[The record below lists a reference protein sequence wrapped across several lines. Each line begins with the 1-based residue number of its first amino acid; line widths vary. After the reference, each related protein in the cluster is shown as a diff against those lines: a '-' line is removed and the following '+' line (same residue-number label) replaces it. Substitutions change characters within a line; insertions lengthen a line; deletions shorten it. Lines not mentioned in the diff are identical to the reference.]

1 MYGNIDLGNL
11 FKEIN
16 RESIAIALQKDNG
29 RKGSGVFTEITGTQE
44 GNDLFALTAQIEN
57 ELTDIDKG
65 TQLLANSIITANKEM
80 FNTKESQQLSYDI
93 IASEAYALG
102 IACADISSEDFM
114 DKVKELKN
122 NTIALIERIVRWIKN
137 KISEISD
144 NISVWVSTARANT
157 ESKVK
162 KLKEYKE
169 KINKLSSP
177 VPSTVSFEEDIS
189 DMSKLIGKCGMMV
202 LTTSANIRH
211 APDLP
216 ETGSGLLM
224 RMRELNGVDPIEMD
238 IAAITNLAVTKMNEI
253 SAEELNMFKDFNAYD
268 FYIKDIVRNPKLQA
282 KSEAVKKDLLGP
294 LIDALE
300 QAEKSD
306 SIMIKILSKLVMASG
321 VVPGS
326 SVKESL
332 TLAIGA
338 TSSAL
343 IIGFIGKED
352 VNSEPEISH
361 YSFPF
366 FINFRNAQA
375 AKHLFKNWKTTL
387 TKNELIEFIDGAIE
401 EFEKASFPEKV
412 KSRLTNV
419 HRHIDEMRGLS
430 SKVNGLNEV
439 GHANLSSLIALTQKY
454 LQLEILALKGRLK
467 AGVDLINGIMYF
479 TEFNYKR
486 LSK

>member
-1 MYGNIDLGNL
+1 
-11 FKEIN
+11 
-16 RESIAIALQKDNG
+16 
-29 RKGSGVFTEITGTQE
+29 
-44 GNDLFALTAQIEN
+44 
-57 ELTDIDKG
+57 
-65 TQLLANSIITANKEM
+65 
-80 FNTKESQQLSYDI
+80 
-93 IASEAYALG
+93 
-102 IACADISSEDFM
+102 
-114 DKVKELKN
+114 
-122 NTIALIERIVRWIKN
+122 
-137 KISEISD
+137 
-144 NISVWVSTARANT
+144 
-157 ESKVK
+157 
-162 KLKEYKE
+162 
-169 KINKLSSP
+169 
-177 VPSTVSFEEDIS
+177 
-189 DMSKLIGKCGMMV
+189 
-202 LTTSANIRH
+202 
-211 APDLP
+211 
-216 ETGSGLLM
+216 
-224 RMRELNGVDPIEMD
+224 MRELNGVDPIEMD

-306 SIMIKILSKLVMASG
+306 SIKIKILTKLLMASG

-326 SVKESL
+326 SAKESL

-366 FINFRNAQA
+366 FINFRDAQA
-375 AKHLFKNWKTTL
+375 AKRLFKNWKTTL

-430 SKVNGLNEV
+430 SKVSGLNEV

>member
-16 RESIAIALQKDNG
+16 RESIAIALQKNSEQ
-29 RKGSGVFTEITGTQE
+29 KGSGVFTAITGTQE

-65 TQLLANSIITANKEM
+65 TQLLANSIIAANKEM
-80 FNTKESQQLSYDI
+80 FNTKESQQLSYNI

-102 IACADISSEDFM
+102 IACTDVSSEDFM

-177 VPSTVSFEEDIS
+177 VPSIVSFEKDIS
-189 DMSKLIGKCGMMV
+189 DMSKLIEKCGVMT
-202 LTTSANIRH
+202 LTTSANIRN

-216 ETGSGLLM
+216 ETGTGLLM

-282 KSEAVKKDLLGP
+282 KSAVLKDTLLKP
-294 LIDALE
+294 ILDVIEQLDKESDA
-300 QAEKSD
+300 A
-306 SIMIKILSKLVMASG
+306 SKLGAYVL
-321 VVPGS
+321 S
-326 SVKESL
+326 SKMQPDNIKESL
-332 TLAIGA
+332 LLIIAA
-338 TSSAL
+338 TSTMF

-352 VNSEPEISH
+352 INSEPKISH
-361 YSFPF
+361 IMYPIMATLKVKKVAES
-366 FINFRNAQA
+366 
-375 AKHLFKNWKTTL
+375 LFKNWKTTL

-419 HRHIDEMRGLS
+419 HRHIDQMRGLS